1 MRTNYFY
8 LLITL
13 LLFSSCSK
21 QEDVSVTDEP
31 DYLSIGNQTFTINV
45 NESFPLEGELI
56 SIDDEFISE
65 IKGNNIIGK
74 HVGET
79 EISMKGI
86 KGIVK
91 NKIIVNGSNNI
102 IKKPYL
108 MEAPNEP
115 LPIPSSVLFK
125 ELGEVDYYYQSKGS
139 WHYNSYIAP
148 YKYGELYYYY
158 ISEPNNSLSIE
169 YIEIQIPIST
179 NNLLYCNTF
188 LSENYEHLSSTL
200 GEEWYYHMTKGI
212 IDYKVRFFIQSN
224 DSGTDVYRI
233 EYSIP

>member
-1 MRTNYFY
+1 MEN
-8 LLITL
+8 
-13 LLFSSCSK
+13 K
-21 QEDVSVTDEP
+21 NDVLTYNDLVIEP
-31 DYLSIGNQTFTINV
+31 
-45 NESFPLEGELI
+45 
-56 SIDDEFISE
+56 
-65 IKGNNIIGK
+65 K
-74 HVGET
+74 
-79 EISMKGI
+79 

-91 NKIIVNGSNNI
+91 NKIIVNGRKKKK
-102 IKKPYL
+102 KKPYL

-125 ELGEVDYYYQSKGS
+125 ELGEVDYYYQSKGR

-224 DSGTDVYRI
+224 DSGIDVYRI